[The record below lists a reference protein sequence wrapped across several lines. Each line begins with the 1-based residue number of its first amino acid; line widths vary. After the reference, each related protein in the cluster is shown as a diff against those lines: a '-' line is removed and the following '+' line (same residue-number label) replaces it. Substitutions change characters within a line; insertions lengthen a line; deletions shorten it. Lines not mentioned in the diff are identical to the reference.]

1 MSEAFWA
8 LGRGSG
14 VVLLALLTVSV
25 LLGLLTRSGRP
36 IGRLP
41 RFGVTLVH
49 RNVALLS
56 VVFLAVHVLSL
67 LGDPYAQLRLVD
79 LVVPFAGA
87 QSPFWLGL
95 GTLALDL
102 MLAVTITALLRRWI
116 GQRVFRAVHWAT
128 YPLWS
133 IALAH
138 GLGQGSDARSTWFL
152 AGAAVAAVCVL
163 SAAIWRTSVGFVEH
177 RRHRLEPVR

>member
-8 LGRGSG
+8 LGRGTG
-14 VVLLALLTVSV
+14 VVLLALLTISV

-36 IGRLP
+36 LGGLP
-41 RFGVTLVH
+41 RFGVALVH

-79 LVVPFAGA
+79 VVVPFAGV

-95 GTLALDL
+95 GTLGFDL
-102 MLAVTITALLRRWI
+102 MIAVTVTALLRRWI

-133 IALAH
+133 VALAH
-138 GLGQGSDARSTWFL
+138 GLGQGSDARSVWFL
-152 AGAAVAAVCVL
+152 VGAAVAAVCVI